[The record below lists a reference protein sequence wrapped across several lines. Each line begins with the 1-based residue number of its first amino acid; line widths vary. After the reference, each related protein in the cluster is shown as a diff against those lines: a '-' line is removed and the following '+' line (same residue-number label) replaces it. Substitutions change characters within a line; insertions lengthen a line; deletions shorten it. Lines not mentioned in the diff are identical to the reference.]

1 MLTQPQTFPCPN
13 CKEII
18 NDSMSRCRYCDAP
31 VDPQTAAAAA
41 ELQARVNQACSDASY
56 TKTAAL
62 VMWAFLGLS
71 FVPFIPL
78 VSWGF
83 LFTFVVVLVL
93 IVRWQLKFGR
103 IKTDDPDYP
112 GARRSKN
119 LAALLWLGALF
130 LDFIIRPL
138 LIVMS
143 LSNS

>member
-1 MLTQPQTFPCPN
+1 M
-13 CKEII
+13 E
-18 NDSMSRCRYCDAP
+18 RCRYCDAP
-31 VDPQTAAAAA
+31 VDPRTAAEAAD
-41 ELQARVNQACSDASY
+41 LQARVNQACSDASY
-56 TKTAAL
+56 LKTAAF

-71 FVPFIPL
+71 FIPFIPL
-78 VSWGF
+78 VSWAF

-103 IKTDDPDYP
+103 IKTGDTDYP
-112 GARRSKN
+112 AAKRSKN

-143 LSNS
+143 LHSNKN